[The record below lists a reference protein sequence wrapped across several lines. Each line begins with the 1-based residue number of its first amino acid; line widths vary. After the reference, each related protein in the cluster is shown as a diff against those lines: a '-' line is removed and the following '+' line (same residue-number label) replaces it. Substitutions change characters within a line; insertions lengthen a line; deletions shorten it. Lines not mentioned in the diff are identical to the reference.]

1 MLLRW
6 RLGDRGGGGGGG
18 WLRILT
24 VASVLLALHLQTAEA
39 RGKGLRMSR
48 VRELLKTPK
57 HFPKKTY

>member
-6 RLGDRGGGGGGG
+6 RLGDRGGGGGGGVG

-48 VRELLKTPK
+48 VREFLKTPSK
-57 HFPKKTY
+57 HF